1 MSNIAIWSGSSVF
14 TTGSTPFG
22 FYDNDTAFRTE
33 ADQVAKWCA
42 QRLGYPLINVELQS
56 GSFDFLDSYKAAE
69 TPWIISQTANATNQ
83 NLFKFHTIAS
93 GINANYEI
101 KAAISNIKP
110 AGTVAGSEYGSFS
123 ILIRAVDQ
131 TKLASLGS
139 PFTTQD
145 SDMRP
150 NILESFD
157 NVNLDPNSPR
167 FIARVIGDRYKTL
180 TSGKVIINGDYSNKS
195 KYVYVEVDNYYTK
208 ILSGWIGPEPIN
220 EKDYEIA
227 ISSLHKIDVILISEW
242 MNSITQIEVIDILFP
257 SGKRDTNNIHNVVSD
272 RKIRDYYQYLVQN
285 WNDLKEKMVKINN
298 YDIKLYSYAL
308 LLTAKRFMKIRNIVF
323 KSTPAFI
330 NNKSQCSISVK
341 KHYLG
346 VHQPKGHQ
354 GPFKK
359 FKQN

>member
-1 MSNIAIWSGSSVF
+1 MNILLIILLIYNCIHGISGLKNTDNNVNIIQNS
-14 TTGSTPFG
+14 
-22 FYDNDTAFRTE
+22 NDTITKLMNNMDNNIDLE
-33 ADQVAKWCA
+33 LWGIQIHQK
-42 QRLGYPLINVELQS
+42 LICLKRKMGQIYFYHVR
-56 GSFDFLDSYKAAE
+56 KAAG
-69 TPWIISQTANATNQ
+69 TTLKQILQISSWTYGGNSLIFTEGKTLDLQILNQ
-83 NLFKFHTIAS
+83 NGLLTVISLRDPIERIVSLYWYEHAS
-93 GINANYEI
+93 FFITRNQSKLVKMNDWFDAWSDNNSTWKTNYI
-101 KAAISNIKP
+101 KRNP
-110 AGTVAGSEYGSFS
+110 G
-123 ILIRAVDQ
+123 
-131 TKLASLGS
+131 
-139 PFTTQD
+139 
-145 SDMRP
+145 
-150 NILESFD
+150 N
-157 NVNLDPNSPR
+157 
-167 FIARVIGDRYKTL
+167 
-180 TSGKVIINGDYSNKS
+180 
-195 KYVYVEVDNYYTK
+195 VYVEVDNYYTK

-298 YDIKLYSYAL
+298 YDIKLYNYAL

-341 KHYLG
+341 KHFLG
-346 VHQPKGHQ
+346 VHQPKGHK